1 MDRPAGKPGDCEQHL
16 MRRPA
21 ISALISLMEE
31 TEGPASVSAFFDAL
45 TAYAIDPT
53 RWTDLI
59 SEFDRLSERLESWD
73 PGELVAELS
82 RAESLSWR
90 IKDSGD
96 PAKPGFAYLLLDEQ
110 DRLVGGE
117 ENLPALAAYL
127 SLDDKGRLQLSDPA
141 SRRSLN
147 EARHNL
153 AASER
158 GHSLVS
164 LTHRDRPRHR
174 FGFLIARSEFPPGLL
189 SVAGTAELALFIAQ
203 DDGGQRLESAVQ
215 ASFGLTAAEVDVT
228 MKLASGLTLK
238 DAAQELEI
246 SINTARNHLQ
256 SVFDKSGINRQ
267 SDLVMVVTQ
276 LSVILAGT
284 EAAPQK
290 SGAANRRSSP
300 RHFMILADG
309 RRLAYRTYGDVKG
322 EPAIYLHE
330 TLGCSRMPPGTDE
343 LARGLHM
350 QLIVPERPGFGFSD
364 VDADFSFDSVA
375 DDMIALLD
383 HLNIDRCGVLGFL
396 SGGAFALRMAER
408 APERVARLMLV
419 AARPPEPQKGRF
431 THLMPLYTKMIS
443 HPWLMTS
450 FFNILR
456 NRASEETNAR
466 LIRSVYG
473 SVPHDLAMLEANPAI
488 FEHMVAYTLE
498 SMTVTAAGVS
508 GELKCF
514 ARSEPSKLPSLGIPI
529 TAWHGTE
536 DNLARMEDLQRYLEN
551 QLVSWRRFPDAGSLI
566 LFEHWPDVLKA
577 LAGVES
583 A

>member
-1 MDRPAGKPGDCEQHL
+1 MQQ
-16 MRRPA
+16 
-21 ISALISLMEE
+21 

-53 RWTDLI
+53 RWTDLLT
-59 SEFDRLSERLESWD
+59 EFDRLSDHLESWD

-90 IKDSGD
+90 IKDTGD
-96 PAKPGFAYLLLDEQ
+96 PASPGFAYLLLDDQ

-117 ENLPALAAYL
+117 QNLPALADYL
-127 SLDDKGRLQLSDPA
+127 SLDDEGRLQFSDPA
-141 SRRSLN
+141 SRRSLT
-147 EARHNL
+147 EARENL
-153 AASER
+153 SASQR

-164 LTHRDRPRHR
+164 LAHPGRPRHR

-189 SVAGTAELALFIAQ
+189 SVAGSAELALFIAQ

-238 DAAQELEI
+238 EAAQDLEI
-246 SINTARNHLQ
+246 SVNTARNHLQ

-284 EAAPQK
+284 ETAPQK
-290 SGAANRRSSP
+290 AGASRRSSP

-322 EPAIYLHE
+322 EPALYLHE
-330 TLGCSRMPPGTDE
+330 TLGCSRMPAETDE
-343 LARGLHM
+343 LARGLNMH
-350 QLIVPERPGFGFSD
+350 LIAPERPGFGFSD

-383 HLNIDRCGVLGFL
+383 HLHIERCGVLGFL

-408 APERVARLMLV
+408 APDRISHLMLV
-419 AARPPEPQKGRF
+419 ASRPPEPMKGRF

-443 HPWLMTS
+443 QPWLMTS

-456 NRASEETNAR
+456 NRASEETNAG

-473 SVPHDLAMLEANPAI
+473 SVPHDLALLETNPAI

-514 ARSEPSKLPSLGIPI
+514 ARSRPGKLPRLGIPI

-536 DNLARMEDLQRYLEN
+536 DKLASMEELQSYLED
-551 QLVSWRRFPDAGSLI
+551 QLVSWRRFPGAGSLI
-566 LFEHWPDVLKA
+566 LFEHWSGVLKA
-577 LAGVES
+577 LTGAES

>member
-1 MDRPAGKPGDCEQHL
+1 MQQND
-16 MRRPA
+16 
-21 ISALISLMEE
+21 
-31 TEGPASVSAFFDAL
+31 GPASVSDFFDAL

-53 RWTDLI
+53 RWTDLL
-59 SEFDRLSERLESWD
+59 SEFDRLSDHLESWD

-90 IKDSGD
+90 IKDNGD
-96 PAKPGFAYLLLDEQ
+96 PAKPGFACLLLDGE

-117 ENLPALAAYL
+117 EHLPALAEYL
-127 SLDDKGRLQLSDPA
+127 SLNDEGQLAFSNTD
-141 SRRSLN
+141 SRRSLTV
-147 EARHNL
+147 ARENL
-153 AASER
+153 AASQR

-164 LTHRDRPRHR
+164 LAHPGRPRHR
-174 FGFLIARSEFPPGLL
+174 FGFLIARSEFPPGLV
-189 SVAGTAELALFIAQ
+189 SIGEKAELALFIAQ

-215 ASFGLTAAEVDVT
+215 ASFGLTAAEVEVT

-238 DAAQELEI
+238 EAAQDLGI
-246 SINTARNHLQ
+246 SVNTARNHLQ

-267 SDLVMVVTQ
+267 SDLVLVVTQ

-284 EAAPQK
+284 EDAPRK
-290 SGAANRRSSP
+290 TNRRNSP
-300 RHFMILADG
+300 RHFMILSDG

-322 EPAIYLHE
+322 DPVIYLHE
-330 TLGCSRMPPGTDE
+330 TLGCSRLPQDTDE
-343 LARGLHM
+343 LARSLQMH
-350 QLIVPERPGFGFSD
+350 LIAPERPGFGFSD
-364 VDADFSFDSVA
+364 VDAEFTFDSVA
-375 DDMIALLD
+375 DDIIALLD
-383 HLNIDRCGVLGFL
+383 HLHIGRCGVLGFL

-408 APERVARLMLV
+408 APDRVSHLMLV
-419 AARPPEPQKGRF
+419 AGRPPEPMKGRF

-443 HPWLMTS
+443 QPWLMTS

-473 SVPHDLAMLEANPAI
+473 SVPYDLALLESNPKI

-514 ARSEPSKLPSLGIPI
+514 AKSKPGTLANLGIPI

-536 DNLARMEDLQRYLEN
+536 DKLASMEELQRYLED

-566 LFEHWPDVLKA
+566 LFEHWGGVLKA
-577 LAGVES
+577 LTGAET